1 MTRRLASLA
10 AVGLA
15 IAFTLGWTAGS
26 TAAATSI
33 NRGLLTA
40 FNSVGQNLFGTSIFG
55 ASIAPVLVDNLP
67 AVQLDVSDHA
77 VFPVL
82 VNIHPGFPPNPVTPV
97 SCTATGLQLR
107 LPGANAADGATPV
120 LAYDQ
125 ALYPDGVI
133 VEPGLYWPPNPCGPL
148 EQ

>member
-107 LPGANAADGATPV
+107 LPGANAQDARPV
-120 LAYDQ
+120 LTYDPE
-125 ALYPDGVI
+125 LYPGFI
-133 VEPGLYWPPNPCGPL
+133 VEPLPDGYPPNPCGPL